1 VEEIVYEDKMIR
13 GWLVMVV
20 LLAGVLAGCAS
31 EKEASQGSAVGQEKR
46 VTRTPAAQLAHEKAL
61 QHFIDGSLFEMKGDY
76 AKAVLEYQDAL
87 RYEEDH
93 AIYFALSKCYSELNK
108 HSLAIDAARQAVR
121 RAPEKLEYRR
131 MLAEVYVGAFEL
143 DAAAEQYE
151 EIIKRD
157 SSSIEAWFSLAR
169 LHQARKP
176 LKALE
181 VYESM
186 VQRFG
191 PEWNV
196 LLQIA
201 ELNNSMGQFGKAADA
216 LRQMVEVDP
225 SNPDLKRTL
234 AQAYVRAQRYEEA
247 LPVYAELL
255 QMNPDNLDYAA
266 EAAAVHLLRGEY
278 DQAGRE
284 FEKILVRDSVNVET
298 KLRIGEVYF
307 GQVEKDSTLLPRTR
321 TVFERIQQEH
331 PEDWRAYWFLGAIG
345 ALSHDDS
352 LAVRNFRKVTELSSG
367 NADAWVY
374 LSSVFL
380 EKNNFAEVVKILE
393 SAIRILP
400 DDFRVN
406 FFLGVAYSRVG
417 QNVDAVKVLERARQ
431 LNSRDINVISQLALV
446 YDGMKRY
453 EDSDRL
459 YEEALKIDPNNVLI
473 LNNYGYS
480 LADRNLQLDRALA
493 MATKAV
499 EAQPDNSSYL
509 DTIGWVYFR
518 LGRYDEAERY
528 VKQAIEKGD
537 ASSVVYE
544 HLGDIYYRM
553 NDRER
558 ALEQWGIALKLDEN
572 NASLREKIAR
582 GTL

>member
-1 VEEIVYEDKMIR
+1 MIR
-13 GWLVMVV
+13 VWVV
-20 LLAGVLAGCAS
+20 LVVLTGGILGGCS
-31 EKEASQGSAVGQEKR
+31 SGRETTEGSTPGRGKDVVSDAV
-46 VTRTPAAQLAHEKAL
+46 AQQAHDRAL
-61 QHFIDGSLFEMKGDY
+61 QHFIDGSLFELKGDY

-93 AIYFALSKCYSELNK
+93 AVYYALSKCYSELNK

-121 RAPEKLEYRR
+121 RAPDKLEYRR
-131 MLAEVYVGAFEL
+131 MLADVYTRAFEL
-143 DAAAEQYE
+143 DSAAGQYE

-157 SSSIEAWFSLAR
+157 SSNIDAWFNLAR
-169 LHQARKP
+169 MHQARKP

-191 PEWNV
+191 PHWDV

-201 ELNNSMGQFGKAADA
+201 ELYNAMGQFEKASEA
-216 LRQMVEVDP
+216 LKQMVDVDP
-225 SNPDLKRTL
+225 SNPELKQTL
-234 AQAYVRAQRYEEA
+234 AQAYVRAQKYDEA
-247 LPVYAELL
+247 LAIYVDLL
-255 QMNPDNLDYAA
+255 QVHPENIDYAG
-266 EAAAVHLLRGEY
+266 EAATVHLLKKEY
-278 DQAGRE
+278 EVADRE
-284 FEKILVRDSVNVET
+284 FAKILSSDSVNLET
-298 KLRIGEVYF
+298 RLRIGEVYF
-307 GQVEKDSTLLPRTR
+307 GQVDKDSTLLPRTR
-321 TVFERIQQEH
+321 AIFEQIRDKH
-331 PEDWRAYWFLGAIG
+331 PGDWRAYWFLGAIG

-380 EKNNFAEVVKILE
+380 ERNNFAEVVKILE

-406 FFLGVAYSRVG
+406 FFLGVAYSRLG
-417 QNVDAVKVLERARQ
+417 QNADAVKVLERARQ
-431 LNSRDINVISQLALV
+431 LNPRDINAISQLALV
-446 YDGMKRY
+446 YDGMKRF
-453 EDSDRL
+453 EESDRL
-459 YEEALKIDPNNVLI
+459 YEEALKVDPENPLV

-480 LADRNLQLDRALA
+480 LADRNLQLERALT

-518 LGRYDEAERY
+518 LGRYEEAEKY
-528 VKQAIEKGD
+528 VKLAIEKGD
-537 ASSVVYE
+537 AGAVVHE
-544 HLGDIYYRM
+544 HLGDIYFLM

-558 ALEQWGIALKLDEN
+558 AMEQWNIALKLDETN
-572 NASLREKIAR
+572 EPLRAKIAR

>member
-1 VEEIVYEDKMIR
+1 MRV
-13 GWLVMVV
+13 WVV
-20 LLAGVLAGCAS
+20 IALVLAGLVAGCSSGKESTVVTVPEQKRNLTLDRAS
-31 EKEASQGSAVGQEKR
+31 
-46 VTRTPAAQLAHEKAL
+46 QLAHEKAV
-61 QHFIDGSLFEMKGDY
+61 QHFIDGSLYEMKGDF

-121 RAPEKLEYRR
+121 LAPDNLDYRR
-131 MLAEVYVGAFEL
+131 TLAEVYVTAFEL
-143 DAAAEQYE
+143 DGAVGQYE

-157 SSSIEAWFSLAR
+157 SSSIEAWFNLAR
-169 LHQARKP
+169 LYQARRP
-176 LKALE
+176 LKALD

-201 ELNNSMGQFGKAADA
+201 DLYNSQGQFGKAADA
-216 LRQMVEVDP
+216 LKQMIEVDP
-225 SNPDLKRTL
+225 SNPELKRTL
-234 AQAYVRAQRYEEA
+234 AQAYVRAQRYDEA
-247 LPVYAELL
+247 LALYTELL
-255 QMNPDNLDYAA
+255 QMDPDNLDYTGEKAGVLLFRKEYQPAA
-266 EAAAVHLLRGEY
+266 
-278 DQAGRE
+278 RE
-284 FEKILVRDSVNVET
+284 FEKILDRDSVSVDA
-298 KLRIGEVYF
+298 KLRIGEIYF
-307 GQVEKDSTLLPRTR
+307 GQLEKDSTLIPQAKAI
-321 TVFERIQQEH
+321 FERIRDGH

-345 ALSHDDS
+345 ALAHDS
-352 LAVRNFRKVTELSSG
+352 AAAVRNFREVTERSSG

-380 EKNNFAEVVKILE
+380 ERNNFAEVVKILE
-393 SAIRILP
+393 SAIKILP

-406 FFLGVAYSRVG
+406 FFLGVAYNRVDR
-417 QNVDAVKVLERARQ
+417 NVDAVKVLEHARQ
-431 LNSRDINVISQLALV
+431 LSPKDINAISQLALV

-453 EDSDRL
+453 EESDRL
-459 YEEALKIDPNNVLI
+459 YEEALTLDPDNVLI

-480 LADRNLQLDRALA
+480 LADRNLQLERALE

-499 EAQPDNSSYL
+499 EAQPENASYL

-518 LGRYDEAERY
+518 LGRYDDAERY
-528 VKQAIEKGD
+528 VKKAIDKGD

-544 HLGDIYYRM
+544 HMGDIYYMM
-553 NDRER
+553 NDKER
-558 ALEQWGIALKLDEN
+558 AVEQWNIALKLDEGN
-572 NASLREKIAR
+572 TTLREKIVR